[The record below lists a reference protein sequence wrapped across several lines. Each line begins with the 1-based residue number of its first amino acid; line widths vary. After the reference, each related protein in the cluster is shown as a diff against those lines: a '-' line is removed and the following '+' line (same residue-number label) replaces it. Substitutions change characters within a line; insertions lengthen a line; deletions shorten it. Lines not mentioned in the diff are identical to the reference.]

1 MSLMAT
7 SSSSSLPHVVFPSFH
22 GPDVRS
28 GILSHLRNVFAR
40 KGITM
45 FNDNDIERGH
55 TIGSKL
61 VEAITKAEVSI
72 VLLSKNYASS
82 MWCLGELLEILKCKE
97 ASELIVIPIFYDVD
111 PSDVRIQTGD
121 FGIAF
126 KKTCSEGVTE
136 KQKQRWIQALTR
148 VANIAGEHLRIW
160 TDEAAMLEKISSD
173 VLKQLKVKKLWEE
186 FRIRDVDQNHYIT
199 VQELHYAMTKDGG
212 KVTDEEVRSIIKAA
226 DLDYDGRINYDE
238 FVKFMDKDI
247 IEKVVMIG
255 NFPTD
260 VTLEWEEKKEMN
272 HTYRRIDADQK
283 GYITAADYQKYVF
296 TVSERMITD
305 EEAANFIKNFDVDGN
320 GRVYYDEFVKLTR

>member
-7 SSSSSLPHVVFPSFH
+7 SSSSLPHVVFPSFH

-82 MWCLGELLEILKCKE
+82 IWCLGELLEILKCKE

-126 KKTCSEGVTE
+126 KKTCEGVTE

-148 VANIAGEHLRIW
+148 VANIAGEHSRIW
-160 TDEAAMLEKISSD
+160 
-173 VLKQLKVKKLWEE
+173 
-186 FRIRDVDQNHYIT
+186 
-199 VQELHYAMTKDGG
+199 
-212 KVTDEEVRSIIKAA
+212 
-226 DLDYDGRINYDE
+226 
-238 FVKFMDKDI
+238 DI

-272 HTYRRIDADQK
+272 HTYRPIDADQK

-305 EEAANFIKNFDVDGN
+305 EEAANFIKIFDVDGD
-320 GRVYYDEFVKLTR
+320 GRISYDEFVKLTR

>member
-7 SSSSSLPHVVFPSFH
+7 SSSSLPHVVFPSFH

-82 MWCLGELLEILKCKE
+82 IWCLGELLEILKCKE

-126 KKTCSEGVTE
+126 KKTCEGVTE

-148 VANIAGEHLRIW
+148 VANIAGEHSRIW
-160 TDEAAMLEKISSD
+160 
-173 VLKQLKVKKLWEE
+173 
-186 FRIRDVDQNHYIT
+186 F
-199 VQELHYAMTKDGG
+199 
-212 KVTDEEVRSIIKAA
+212 VTR
-226 DLDYDGRINYDE
+226 L
-238 FVKFMDKDI
+238 F
-247 IEKVVMIG
+247 
-255 NFPTD
+255 
-260 VTLEWEEKKEMN
+260 
-272 HTYRRIDADQK
+272 
-283 GYITAADYQKYVF
+283 
-296 TVSERMITD
+296 
-305 EEAANFIKNFDVDGN
+305 
-320 GRVYYDEFVKLTR
+320 